1 MRKLGKDLN
10 LGFNSKNGD
19 LNNSAGN
26 TWSAFE
32 SSAISVSHL
41 SWGVL
46 WAGTTCD
53 HLCITLYIF
62 TVSYTVKKKKK
73 RYSILCFLKSSYSFH
88 ICLLHWNIC
97 PIGVLIYMVISF
109 FILFLKA
116 VISPW
121 VFPTNVI
128 LGSISN

>member
-73 RYSILCFLKSSYSFH
+73 KIFNSLFSKKQLFFPHLSLTLEHMPNWCLDLHGDLFLHSFPKKRLLALGCFLPMLS
-88 ICLLHWNIC
+88 
-97 PIGVLIYMVISF
+97 
-109 FILFLKA
+109 
-116 VISPW
+116 
-121 VFPTNVI
+121 
-128 LGSISN
+128 